1 MAHKVLI
8 ADDEPSIVASLEFLM
23 RQDGHDI
30 RVAVNGDEVL
40 GLVEEFGPDLVILD
54 VMMPRRSGFEVC
66 EKIREQESGRSIKI
80 LMLSARGREAE
91 VSKGLA
97 LGADA
102 YLTKP
107 FSSRELLEVARQ
119 LLGEDRSPGDG

>member
-23 RQDGHDI
+23 RQSGHDI

-40 GLVEEFGPDLVILD
+40 GLVEEFVPDLVILD

-66 EKIREQESGRSIKI
+66 AKIRERESWRSIKI

-107 FSSRELLEVARQ
+107 FSSRELLEVVRQ
-119 LLGEDRSPGDG
+119 LLGEDRNTGGR

>member
-23 RQDGHDI
+23 RRSGHDI

-40 GLVEEFGPDLVILD
+40 GLVEEFVPDLVILD

-66 EKIREQESGRSIKI
+66 AKIRERESWRSIKI

-107 FSSRELLEVARQ
+107 FSSRELLQVVRQ
-119 LLGEDRSPGDG
+119 LLGGDLSPGGG

>member
-23 RQDGHDI
+23 RHSGHDI

-40 GLVEEFGPDLVILD
+40 GLVEEFVPDLVILD

-66 EKIREQESGRSIKI
+66 AKIRERESWRSIKI

-107 FSSRELLEVARQ
+107 FSSRELLQVVRQ
-119 LLGEDRSPGDG
+119 LLGGDLSPGGG